1 MLDSELRKFILL
13 IGSFVDVLGTSIFQ
27 SPALLSLF
35 TLKNENLRMIS
46 NVIAIFR
53 KELQGYFASP
63 LSYIIAGFFW
73 LFSGVLFILMLQGTA
88 YFQLGLLE
96 QESSGIP
103 VGAVD
108 VASEFLQSFFGMM
121 ALVVL
126 PPTLSVLSMGLYAE
140 ERKRG
145 TLELLATSPLTNWSV
160 AIGKL
165 LGVVTFFIFIIA
177 PWLIYEAIALSTADP
192 PLEPT
197 VPILAHVGLILLA
210 TALLSLG
217 MFISSLTDSS
227 ILAALL
233 TFILAIALL
242 LMGWVSDLVADPFS
256 EILKHLSLLQQYD
269 NLVRGI
275 VETSGLVLFASY
287 IILGIFLTAQSIEA
301 LRFSRR

>member
-1 MLDSELRKFILL
+1 MFSALPSSGLLALCVYLREER
-13 IGSFVDVLGTSIFQ
+13 Q
-27 SPALLSLF
+27 
-35 TLKNENLRMIS
+35 LRMIS
-46 NVIAIFR
+46 NIIAIFR
-53 KELQGYFASP
+53 KELQGYFGSP

-73 LFSGVLFILMLQGTA
+73 LFSGILFMLMLQGTA
-88 YFQLGLLE
+88 YFQRGLLE
-96 QESSGIP
+96 RASAGIP
-103 VGAVD
+103 IGAVD

-145 TLELLATSPLTNWSV
+145 TLELLATSPLTNWAV
-160 AIGKL
+160 AVGKL
-165 LGVVTFFIFIIA
+165 LAVVTFFIFTVA
-177 PWLIYEAIALSTADP
+177 PWLIYEAIAFSTADP

-210 TALLSLG
+210 TSILSLG
-217 MFISSLTDSS
+217 MFVSSLTDSS

-242 LMGWVSDLVADPFS
+242 LMGSVADLVASPFGD
-256 EILKHLSLLQQYD
+256 ILKHLALLQQYD
-269 NLVRGI
+269 NFVRGI
-275 VETSGLVLFASY
+275 VETNGLVLFASY